1 MAKPLKDQNTPRL
14 LAVVVANLAVFLLI
28 LRADALAAASLE
40 QLTKDIGDLLPAAL
54 AIAVLTIANG
64 LIDAETKARLVF
76 WRWANPLPGCRA
88 FSEHAQRDPRVDVG
102 ALERKLGEL
111 PTDERQQ
118 NSTWYRLYKSVESDP
133 GVTHNHRDYLFTR
146 DYASLAALFLVVLGG
161 LATYQIDDW
170 GRTLSY
176 IAFLAAQYL
185 IVRHV
190 ATGYAHRFVTTVLA
204 VKAAED

>member
-1 MAKPLKDQNTPRL
+1 M
-14 LAVVVANLAVFLLI
+14 
-28 LRADALAAASLE
+28 
-40 QLTKDIGDLLPAAL
+40 
-54 AIAVLTIANG
+54 
-64 LIDAETKARLVF
+64 
-76 WRWANPLPGCRA
+76 
-88 FSEHAQRDPRVDVG
+88 
-102 ALERKLGEL
+102 
-111 PTDERQQ
+111 
-118 NSTWYRLYKSVESDP
+118 
-133 GVTHNHRDYLFTR
+133 
-146 DYASLAALFLVVLGG
+146 FLVVLGG